1 MLKSYELEGIC
12 MPLGYFK
19 VGKKREL
26 VVWEGQEKG
35 RKDGDFW
42 TETQEQLHSCL
53 ERSQHK
59 TTDLRP

>member
-1 MLKSYELEGIC
+1 